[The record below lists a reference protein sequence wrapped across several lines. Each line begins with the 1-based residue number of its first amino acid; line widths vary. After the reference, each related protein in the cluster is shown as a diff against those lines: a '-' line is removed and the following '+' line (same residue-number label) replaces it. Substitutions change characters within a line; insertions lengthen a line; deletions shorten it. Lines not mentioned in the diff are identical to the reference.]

1 MLLNTNELIKT
12 FFSRTEDECVNPN
25 EIECFNTLPNTFFK
39 ERAKKQFR
47 ELFEPENSYYTAGFS
62 VIIEIMLM
70 SYGAYAFDLYM
81 DYNLINAYSSQEAD
95 IRNATINCHNKTDI
109 SEENYYETSNSSL
122 NGDLSNMTFNC
133 NNITDNPENY
143 RVARTISWI
152 LIVISIFTYAFL
164 TITYFQVLES
174 LTKLFKSG
182 LCCVRN
188 PTDGTVVGRGVTY
201 CCGLCKF
208 LLGLFNPIIYP
219 FAYAVRYVK
228 AKTNPNNFGQ
238 NQRYEDC
245 RRLWDDIKRVE
256 TGVESTGQLILQ
268 LWLVRP
274 YFHIISNWTSAEAKT
289 HLWTGFGHIF
299 SFATKN
305 VSYLDQMV
313 AKFFVSILI
322 TCLSITWIRVRKSYD
337 TDSPVSIKGFI
348 YLCACFCQLIGRLM
362 TIKLFFI
369 IDMDKKWHLVWIIL
383 HIMIEFCCIKLMF
396 ECPPLKNK
404 KEVRNNDIT
413 DYLQFIMFLKLFETI
428 NSFLIKRENVHT

>member
-1 MLLNTNELIKT
+1 M
-12 FFSRTEDECVNPN
+12 EDECVNPN

-62 VIIEIMLM
+62 VIIEILLM

-95 IRNATINCHNKTDI
+95 LRNASINHQNKTDI
-109 SEENYYETSNSSL
+109 SEETYYETSNSSL
-122 NGDLSNMTFNC
+122 NGDLSNVTFNHI
-133 NNITDNPENY
+133 NITDNPENY
-143 RVARTISWI
+143 GVARTISWI
-152 LIVISIFTYAFL
+152 LIVISIFAYAFL
-164 TITYFQVLES
+164 TITYFQVLET

-182 LCCVRN
+182 LCC
-188 PTDGTVVGRGVTY
+188 
-201 CCGLCKF
+201 GLCKF
-208 LLGLFNPIIYP
+208 LLGLSNPFIYP
-219 FAYAVRYVK
+219 FAYVARYVK

-289 HLWTGFGHIF
+289 HLWTGLGHIF

-305 VSYLDQMV
+305 VNYLDQMV
-313 AKFFVSILI
+313 AKFFVSFLI
-322 TCLSITWIRVRKSYD
+322 TCISITWIRVRKSYD
-337 TDSPVSIKGFI
+337 TDSPISIKGFI
-348 YLCACFCQLIGRLM
+348 YLCACSCQLFGRLM
-362 TIKLFFI
+362 TITLFFM
-369 IDMDKKWHLVWIIL
+369 IDMDKNWHLAWIIL
-383 HIMIEFCCIKLMF
+383 HIVLEFFCIKLMF
-396 ECPPLKNK
+396 ECPPLKKK
-404 KEVRNNDIT
+404 KEVSTKNI
-413 DYLQFIMFLKLFETI
+413 IE
-428 NSFLIKRENVHT
+428 